1 MQPHPVPKD
10 ISSFQFQLVGDMT
23 LKQFA
28 YLAGGCTLAYLAFIF
43 LSKPLPIIAW
53 PIIIFSVSLGSAF
66 AFLPIAERPLDLWL
80 KAYFKAVFSPTQY
93 QYFQPKITPEN
104 TQSRLKTYFGTTL
117 TPQTNPKPIITQ
129 PIQIVQKAPPIPKPA
144 TPQSVIPQAPS
155 PLPSNNEL
163 QKAVELA
170 KEAQLIQGEIVK
182 TEQEL
187 AQIKAKAVQPGV
199 DPKNFAKE
207 FQKTLGELQKL
218 NAEASDLSSQL
229 AGGSKAV
236 APITVVKAETVKPVN
251 APTMALTSI
260 PNIINGIITDSQGNY
275 LDGAIV
281 VAHDKQGIP
290 VRALKSNK
298 LGQFVAATPLP
309 SGTYILDIE
318 KDSLI
323 FDKVEVELKEEILPP
338 MLLTAKKAQV

>member
-10 ISSFQFQLVGDMT
+10 ISSFEFHLVGDMT
-23 LKQFA
+23 LKQFTYLASGCGIA
-28 YLAGGCTLAYLAFIF
+28 YLSYIF
-43 LSKPLPIIAW
+43 LSKPLPFIAW
-53 PIIIFSVSLGSAF
+53 PVIGISVLLGCAF

-80 KAYFKAVFSPTQY
+80 KSFLKAVFSPTQFVYY
-93 QYFQPKITPEN
+93 QPTVVAPPVPVKVSPPVE
-104 TQSRLKTYFGTTL
+104 S
-117 TPQTNPKPIITQ
+117 KPIIPQ
-129 PIQIVQKAPPIPKPA
+129 PQ
-144 TPQSVIPQAPS
+144 PQVAQA
-155 PLPSNNEL
+155 LPSNLDL
-163 QKAVELA
+163 QKTVELA
-170 KEAQLIQGEIVK
+170 KEAQFVQTEIVK

-187 AQIKAKAVQPGV
+187 AQIKTQAAQPGV
-199 DPKNFAKE
+199 DPKNFTKE

-218 NAEASDLSSQL
+218 NAEASDLSKQL

-236 APITVVKAETVKPVN
+236 APITVVKAETIKPVN
-251 APTMALTSI
+251 APSMALTSI

-309 SGTYILDIE
+309 SGTYVLDVE
-318 KDSLI
+318 KESLV
-323 FDKVEVELKEEILPP
+323 FDKVEVELKEEIIPP
-338 MLLTAKKAQV
+338 ILMAAKKVVV